1 MQGCS
6 CSSPSGSDVTILDR
20 LPDRSGLDR
29 LWSILPQAR
38 LVGGSVRDLLLGGQE
53 VHDLDLATPEPPE
66 DVQAL
71 LEAAGVKTIPTGLS
85 HGTITAVIARV
96 PYEITTLRR
105 DVTTD
110 GRHAEVAWTTDWQED
125 AARRDFTINA
135 LFCDRDGTIHDY
147 FGGQG
152 DLKAHRLR
160 FVGDA
165 GQRIEEDALRIL
177 RFFRFDARFGSA
189 VPDAEALSAIHVR
202 AGLIAGL
209 SAERLASEMLRILI
223 GPHLVR
229 TLAHMKGAGVLA
241 PIVPDARLDRLARA
255 LDNGVPEDGLLRLG
269 LLSDAPDLAG
279 KLRLSG
285 KQSERL
291 ARMNPANRLTSFDQD
306 GGVTPVAAR
315 LTPELSDDCLR
326 QLLSCHPK
334 ESLIDRSWSA
344 QADTGAQEQ
353 SGWDTLRA
361 RLAAMAVPVFPLAG
375 RDVMAL
381 GVPAGKEIGLLIG
394 AVTSWW
400 RARGCLPDRK
410 ACLSELKNR
419 LPLSPQDLER

>member
-1 MQGCS
+1 M
-6 CSSPSGSDVTILDR
+6 TILDL

-29 LWSILPQAR
+29 IWSILPQAR
-38 LVGGSVRDLLLGGQE
+38 LVGGSVRDLLLGGQD

-66 DVQAL
+66 EMQAR

-85 HGTITAVIARV
+85 HGTITALIARV

-105 DVTTD
+105 DITTD

-135 LFCDRDGTIHDY
+135 LFCDRHGEIHDY
-147 FGGQG
+147 FGGQD

-177 RFFRFDARFGSA
+177 RFFRFDARFGGEK
-189 VPDAEALSAIHVR
+189 PDAEALSAITAR

-209 SAERLASEMLRILI
+209 SGERLASEMLRILV
-223 GPHLVR
+223 GPHLMR
-229 TLAHMKGAGVLA
+229 TLGHMDEAGILA
-241 PIVPDARLDRLARA
+241 PIVPAPRLDRLARA
-255 LDNGVPEDGLLRLG
+255 LDNGLPEDGLLRLG
-269 LLSDAPDLAG
+269 VLSDAPDLAR

-291 ARMNPANRLTSFDQD
+291 ARMNPANRLTSFDRD
-306 GGVTPVAAR
+306 GGVMPEAAMFV
-315 LTPELSDDCLR
+315 PELSDDCLR
-326 QLLSCHPK
+326 RLLSCHPK

-344 QADTGAQEQ
+344 QADSGEQGQ
-353 SGWDTLRA
+353 SGWDILRA
-361 RLAAMAVPVFPLAG
+361 RLAAMVVPVFPIAG
-375 RDVMAL
+375 RDAVAL
-381 GVPAGKEIGLLIG
+381 GVPAGKDIGVLIG
-394 AVTSWW
+394 AVTRWW
-400 RARGCLPDRK
+400 RARGCLPDRD
-410 ACLSELKNR
+410 ACLRELKNR
-419 LPLSPQDLER
+419 LPLSPQGLGR

>member
-1 MQGCS
+1 M
-6 CSSPSGSDVTILDR
+6 TILDL

-29 LWSILPQAR
+29 IWSILPQAR
-38 LVGGSVRDLLLGGQE
+38 LVGGSVRDLLLGGQD

-66 DVQAL
+66 EMQAR

-85 HGTITAVIARV
+85 HGTITALIARV

-105 DVTTD
+105 DITTD

-135 LFCDRDGTIHDY
+135 LFCDRHGEIHDY
-147 FGGQG
+147 FGGQD

-177 RFFRFDARFGSA
+177 RFFRFDARFGDEK
-189 VPDAEALSAIHVR
+189 PDAEALSAITAR

-209 SAERLASEMLRILI
+209 SGERLASEMLRILV
-223 GPHLVR
+223 GPHLMR
-229 TLAHMKGAGVLA
+229 TLGHMNEAGILA
-241 PIVPDARLDRLARA
+241 SIVPAPRLDRLARA
-255 LDNGVPEDGLLRLG
+255 LDNGLPEDGLLRLG
-269 LLSDAPDLAG
+269 VLSDAPDLAR

-291 ARMNPANRLTSFDQD
+291 ARMNPANRLTSFDRD
-306 GGVTPVAAR
+306 GGVMPEAAEFV
-315 LTPELSDDCLR
+315 PELSDDCLR
-326 QLLSCHPK
+326 RLLSRHPK

-344 QADTGAQEQ
+344 QADSGAQGQ
-353 SGWDTLRA
+353 SGWDILRA
-361 RLAAMAVPVFPLAG
+361 RLAAMVVPVFPVVG
-375 RDVMAL
+375 RDAVAL
-381 GVPAGKEIGLLIG
+381 GVPAGKDIGVLIG
-394 AVTSWW
+394 AVTRWW
-400 RARGCLPDRK
+400 RARGCLPDRE
-410 ACLSELKNR
+410 ACLRELKNR
-419 LPLSPQDLER
+419 LPLSPQGLGR

>member
-1 MQGCS
+1 M
-6 CSSPSGSDVTILDR
+6 TILDL

-29 LWSILPQAR
+29 IWSILPQAR
-38 LVGGSVRDLLLGGQE
+38 LVGGSVRDLLLGGQD

-66 DVQAL
+66 EMQAR

-85 HGTITAVIARV
+85 HGTITALIARV

-105 DVTTD
+105 DITTD

-135 LFCDRDGTIHDY
+135 LFCDRHGEIHDY
-147 FGGQG
+147 FGGQD

-177 RFFRFDARFGSA
+177 RFFRFDARFGDEK
-189 VPDAEALSAIHVR
+189 PDAEALSAITAR

-209 SAERLASEMLRILI
+209 SGERLASEMLRILV
-223 GPHLVR
+223 GPHLMR
-229 TLAHMKGAGVLA
+229 TLGHMDEAGILA
-241 PIVPDARLDRLARA
+241 PIVPAPRLDRLARA
-255 LDNGVPEDGLLRLG
+255 LDNGLPEDGLLRLG
-269 LLSDAPDLAG
+269 VLSDAPDLAR

-291 ARMNPANRLTSFDQD
+291 ARMNPANRLTSFDRD
-306 GGVTPVAAR
+306 GGVMPEAAVFVPV
-315 LTPELSDDCLR
+315 LSDDCLR
-326 QLLSCHPK
+326 RLLSCHPK

-344 QADTGAQEQ
+344 QADSGAQGQ
-353 SGWDTLRA
+353 SGWDILRA
-361 RLAAMAVPVFPLAG
+361 RLAAMVVPVFPVAG
-375 RDVMAL
+375 RDAVAL
-381 GVPAGKEIGLLIG
+381 GVPAGKDIGVLIG
-394 AVTSWW
+394 AVTRWW
-400 RARGCLPDRK
+400 RARGCLPDRE
-410 ACLSELKNR
+410 ACLRELKNR
-419 LPLSPQDLER
+419 LPLSPQGLGR

>member
-1 MQGCS
+1 M
-6 CSSPSGSDVTILDR
+6 TILDL

-29 LWSILPQAR
+29 IWSILPQAR
-38 LVGGSVRDLLLGGQE
+38 LVGGSVRDLLLGGQD

-66 DVQAL
+66 EMQAR

-85 HGTITAVIARV
+85 HGTITALIARV

-105 DVTTD
+105 DITTD

-135 LFCDRDGTIHDY
+135 LFCDRHGEIHDY
-147 FGGQG
+147 FGGQD

-177 RFFRFDARFGSA
+177 RFFRFDARFGDEK
-189 VPDAEALSAIHVR
+189 PDVEALSAITAR

-209 SAERLASEMLRILI
+209 SGERLASEMLRILV
-223 GPHLVR
+223 GPHLMR
-229 TLAHMKGAGVLA
+229 TLGHMDEAGILA
-241 PIVPDARLDRLARA
+241 PIVPAPRLDRLARA
-255 LDNGVPEDGLLRLG
+255 LDNGLPEDGLLRLG
-269 LLSDAPDLAG
+269 VLSDAPDLAG

-285 KQSERL
+285 KQIERL

-306 GGVTPVAAR
+306 GCVMPEAAMFV
-315 LTPELSDDCLR
+315 PELSDDCLR
-326 QLLSCHPK
+326 RLLSCHPK

-344 QADTGAQEQ
+344 QADSGVQGQ
-353 SGWDTLRA
+353 SGWDILRA
-361 RLAAMAVPVFPLAG
+361 RLAAMVVPVFPVAG
-375 RDVMAL
+375 RDAVAL
-381 GVPAGKEIGLLIG
+381 GVPAGKDIGVLIG
-394 AVTSWW
+394 AVTRWW
-400 RARGCLPDRK
+400 RARGCLPDRE
-410 ACLSELKNR
+410 ACLRELKNR
-419 LPLSPQDLER
+419 LPLSPQGLGR